1 MRGIIFRALAVA
13 VIPAI
18 LGIITSA
25 IYKHNSDEFMKN
37 LKKEYIVIR
46 LPKAYRWIGVTGT
59 VVFSFA
65 FVLMVLFPNDSAS
78 VWVGVGFSAFILTGL
93 FIVTITFT
101 WKIDIFCS
109 QDYFIY
115 RSMAGRTHR
124 LEYKDIIQ
132 YEDKGDVY
140 VLETKNKK
148 FYVDAKAI
156 NVGFLISKLNTS
168 RVKKIFKPK
177 AKQRNR

>member
-18 LGIITSA
+18 LGIITSS
-25 IYKHNSDEFMKN
+25 IYKHNSDELMKN
-37 LKKEYIVIR
+37 LKKEHIVIR
-46 LPKAYRWIGVTGT
+46 LPKAYRWIGVTDT
-59 VVFSFA
+59 IFSCFLVFMMHLTKQDA
-65 FVLMVLFPNDSAS
+65 LWADLLGFVFLLM
-78 VWVGVGFSAFILTGL
+78 GI

-109 QDYFIY
+109 RDYFIY

-132 YEDKGDVY
+132 YVDKGDVY

-148 FYVDAKAI
+148 FYVDVKAT
-156 NVGFLISKLNTS
+156 NVGFLS
-168 RVKKIFKPK
+168 RS
-177 AKQRNR
+177 